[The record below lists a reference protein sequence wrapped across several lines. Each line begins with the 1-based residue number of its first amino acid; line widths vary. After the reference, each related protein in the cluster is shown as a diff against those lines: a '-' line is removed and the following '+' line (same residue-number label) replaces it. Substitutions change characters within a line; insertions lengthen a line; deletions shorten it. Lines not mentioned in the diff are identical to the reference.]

1 MKLKSLEILG
11 FKSFA
16 NKTTFSFPAN
26 FTAIVGPNGSGKSN
40 IVDAIR
46 WVLGERDLKKLRVAH
61 AEEVIFNGTPNKARM
76 SLAQVSITLD
86 NSQNEL
92 PIDFKEVVITRRLER
107 SKENQ
112 YFINDSSVRLKDV
125 VELLAKAKI
134 GSEGLT
140 IINQGLSDALLKAS
154 PKERRV
160 MIEESLGL
168 REFQLKKEDAK
179 RKLEASQINLEKT
192 QALLEELKPHLR
204 SLRRQINRWEKREE
218 ITKTLSLLEQTFYS
232 AKFQEIYLER
242 QKIEDERQKAEA
254 EQTKQEAVLKD
265 LEQKFDELE
274 KSRPDFSQQF
284 QELRGKIDAVEKQ
297 KGDLLK
303 SLGRIEGQ
311 IEGLKRFAPA
321 NNNEPTQSEL
331 AKTIK
336 HIKEELN
343 QVLNFDLEKTREAI
357 KKLIKEIDELF
368 VQEKM
373 PTNEKEIAN
382 LQAEKEN
389 ILAEIEKL
397 NQQVKNYN
405 DELDA
410 LRKKDEEVGKDS
422 HSVLLELQKQRN
434 LLADLNRQLNEISLR
449 EEKNKLH
456 EADLVTRLKEA
467 NLSLEDFQ
475 WEKIKD
481 LDTEKVLKDNN
492 ISGLDDLELRI
503 LRFRRELANIGE
515 IDELTLKE
523 AKETEERY
531 QFLSQQSE
539 DLIKAEADLEK
550 IIAELTERIDTQFS
564 ESLKII
570 NEEFNKYFRMIFG
583 GGRAKLSVIKIPKR
597 QKKEKGEE
605 GNGAEKNRLAAI
617 EEIKNEEVV
626 SEENEEK
633 QEFETGIEIS
643 VDLPRKK
650 IKSLELLSGGER
662 CLVSV
667 SVLFA
672 IVSAMQPPFVVLDEV
687 DAALDETNAQR
698 FAKILADI
706 VDTTQFIVVTHNRA
720 TMEMAQI
727 LYGISMSEDGTS
739 KAISLKL
746 EETQ

>member
-16 NKTTFSFPAN
+16 NKIVFSFPAN

-46 WVLGERDLKKLRVAH
+46 WVLGERDLKKLRVAR
-61 AEEVIFNGTPNKARM
+61 ADEVIFNGTPAKPRM
-76 SLAQVSITLD
+76 SLAQVSMTLD

-107 SKENQ
+107 GKENQ
-112 YFINDSSVRLKDV
+112 YFINDAAVRLKDV

-204 SLRRQINRWEKREE
+204 SLRRQIHRWEKREE
-218 ITKTLSLLEQTFYS
+218 ITQTLSILEHAFYA
-232 AKFQEIYLER
+232 AKLKEIYLEKQQIDNER
-242 QKIEDERQKAEA
+242 QKIEADLKQQEATLKELERQ
-254 EQTKQEAVLKD
+254 
-265 LEQKFDELE
+265 FDELE
-274 KSRPDFSQQF
+274 KKRPDFSQQF
-284 QELRGKIDAVEKQ
+284 QDLRRKIDEIEKQ

-311 IEGLKRFAPA
+311 IEGLKRFAPV
-321 NNNEPTQSEL
+321 NVNEPTQSEL
-331 AKTIK
+331 VQALKQ
-336 HIKEELN
+336 IKEELN
-343 QVLNFDLEKTREAI
+343 QVLNFDLEKAREKI
-357 KKLIKEIDELF
+357 KQLIKEIEKLF
-368 VQEKM
+368 TQENIS
-373 PTNEKEIAN
+373 TNEKEIAT
-382 LQAEKEN
+382 LQNEKDK
-389 ILAEIEKL
+389 ILAQIEKF

-405 DELDA
+405 EELDT
-410 LRKKDEEVGKDS
+410 LRKKDEEVGNDS
-422 HSVLLELQKQRN
+422 HGVLLELQKQRN
-434 LLADLNRQLNEISLR
+434 ILTDYNRQLNEISLR
-449 EEKNKLH
+449 MEKNKLH
-456 EADLVTRLKEA
+456 EADLIMRLKESEL
-467 NLSLEDFQ
+467 NPVEFQ

-481 LDTEKVLKDNN
+481 FDTEKILKENN
-492 ISGLDDLELRI
+492 ISGLDDLEMRI

-523 AKETEERY
+523 AKETEDRY

-539 DLIKAEADLEK
+539 DLIKAKADLEK
-550 IIAELTERIDTQFS
+550 IIAELTERIDTQFN

-570 NEEFNKYFRMIFG
+570 NDEFNKYFRMIFG
-583 GGRAKLSVIKIPKR
+583 GGRAKLSVIKMPKR
-597 QKKEKGEE
+597 QRKE
-605 GNGAEKNRLAAI
+605 
-617 EEIKNEEVV
+617 KNEENNEEEKNKLREVEAIKV
-626 SEENEEK
+626 EEEQRKENEEE

-662 CLVSV
+662 CLLSV

-687 DAALDETNAQR
+687 DAALDETNAR
-698 FAKILADI
+698 LFAKILADI

-727 LYGISMSEDGTS
+727 LYGISITEEGIS

-746 EETQ
+746 EEQK

>member
-343 QVLNFDLEKTREAI
+343 QVLNFDLEKAREAI

>member
-107 SKENQ
+107 GKENQ

-218 ITKTLSLLEQTFYS
+218 ITKTLALLEQTFYA

-242 QKIEDERQKAEA
+242 QEIEDEHQKAEA
-254 EQTKQEAVLKD
+254 EQKKQEAVLKD
-265 LEQKFDELE
+265 LERKFDELE

-311 IEGLKRFAPA
+311 IEGLKRFAPV

-343 QVLNFDLEKTREAI
+343 QVLNFDLEKAREAI
-357 KKLIKEIDELF
+357 KKLIQEIDELF

-481 LDTEKVLKDNN
+481 FDTEKVLKDNN

-746 EETQ
+746 EEVQ